1 MFESFTVESRR
12 VLVCG
17 GRDYADIDRMYQIL
31 DSIAIDDIISGHA
44 RGADQLAEVYAEG
57 RDINV
62 TIFPAEW
69 NKHGRAAGFIRNKQM
84 LDEGQPDLVVAFPG
98 GRGTANMVDL
108 AKKAGVSVLEVSGG

>member
-1 MFESFTVESRR
+1 MRERS

-17 GRDYADIDRMYQIL
+17 GRDYDNVDKMYSVL
-31 DSIAIDDIISGHA
+31 DELDMTEIISGHA
-44 RGADQLAEVYAEG
+44 RGADQMAEMYADERG
-57 RDINV
+57 IDV